1 MPSLLSKVAVSC
13 STSVATPQPNSGYH
27 TALWTTAGQVW
38 LLDEPQNLWKQK
50 LPKNNNIINNNNN
63 NARLTSLALGH
74 FTKISWVAVYR
85 LNIQVRPR
93 VGISEVCQCEME
105 HKTNS
110 GRLLSACLCPCGP
123 SLKAPLFSTRTVCV
137 NYYPNWEASGR
148 CAVSVHAAGKKK
160 RFTSSFTRL

>member
-1 MPSLLSKVAVSC
+1 MVVKRGIKLVS
-13 STSVATPQPNSGYH
+13 QR
-27 TALWTTAGQVW
+27 
-38 LLDEPQNLWKQK
+38 QK
-50 LPKNNNIINNNNN
+50 LRYNINNNKNN
-63 NARLTSLALGH
+63 TARLTSLTAGH

-93 VGISEVCQCEME
+93 VGVSEVCQHEME

-123 SLKAPLFSTRTVCV
+123 SVKAPLFNTRTVCL

-148 CAVSVHAAGKKK
+148 CVVSVMLPNKTLC
-160 RFTSSFTRL
+160 R